1 MLLTGRQAA
10 TVAEAPNFCP
20 EELRRLRQV
29 DACRYRIPA
38 LGISRLEYCTD
49 RHVVDMLG
57 LTDLH
62 IARHAKVPM
71 GKGIAGHEKY
81 DSKYVLSLRP
91 KYILVPELDPKRM
104 SLPAQRDMWAQPE
117 FLRLYRKDRCGY
129 RRIDAE

>member
-1 MLLTGRQAA
+1 MREQKIA
-10 TVAEAPNFCP
+10 
-20 EELRRLRQV
+20 
-29 DACRYRIPA
+29 A
-38 LGISRLEYCTD
+38 LGIGVLKYCTN

-71 GKGIAGHEKY
+71 GKGLAGHEKY
-81 DSKYVLSLRP
+81 DP